1 MNWLGKVSDNEYN
14 DDSLDNLFDIGNL
27 FRSSATVTFI
37 VQILSIIIMVGALA
51 GFYIGDYLPGL
62 NDDLRI
68 LLFLIGSVITLI
80 VFLMAFSVFTRF
92 SRKISNIV
100 IGPGIEKV
108 RLDSPRV
115 KGVVYT
121 YGILVSLMGVTG
133 VYIWYLVHKYML
145 GPWIVENQS
154 SFLLTIFSYALGAFF
169 IALLIQLIVAG
180 VGRSATKVII
190 EVLDTDDSEFLD

>member
-1 MNWLGKVSDNEYN
+1 VSDNEYT
-14 DDSLDNLFDIGNL
+14 DDRLDNLFDIGSL
-27 FRSSATVTFI
+27 FRSSATFTFI
-37 VQILSIIIMVGALA
+37 IQILSLIIMVGALA
-51 GFYIGDYLPGL
+51 GFYIGDILPGL

-92 SRKISNIV
+92 SRRISNLV

-133 VYIWYLVHKYML
+133 VYIWYLVHKYIL
-145 GPWIVENQS
+145 GPWIVGQGE

-180 VGRSATKVII
+180 VGRSATKVIV

>member
-1 MNWLGKVSDNEYN
+1 MN
-14 DDSLDNLFDIGNL
+14 DDSLDDLFDIGSL
-27 FRSSATVTFI
+27 FRSSATLTFI
-37 VQILSIIIMVGALA
+37 VQILSMIIMVGALA

-68 LLFLIGSVITLI
+68 LLFLVGSVITLI

-92 SRKISNIV
+92 SRRISNIV

-133 VYIWYLVHKYML
+133 VYIWYLVYKYIL
-145 GPWIVENQS
+145 DPWIVSHGN

>member
-1 MNWLGKVSDNEYN
+1 MGKVSDNEHT
-14 DDSLDNLFDIGNL
+14 DEQLDNLFDIGNL

-37 VQILSIIIMVGALA
+37 VQILSLIIMVGAIA
-51 GFYIGDYLPGL
+51 GFYIGDLIPGL
-62 NDDLRI
+62 NEDLLI
-68 LLFLIGSVITLI
+68 LLFLVGSVITLI

-92 SRKISNIV
+92 SRKISNMV
-100 IGPGIEKV
+100 IGPGIERV

-133 VYIWYLVHKYML
+133 VYIWYLVHKYAIA
-145 GPWIVENQS
+145 PWIAGEGG